1 MAQRING
8 FEQIKGFYSWVFN
21 NPDKIRPTHISL
33 YLFLLN
39 QNNRSNWVEW
49 FKCPYDLAMQGACI
63 GNNGTYYKCLD
74 DLKAWN
80 LIDYQKGINNFKA
93 PLVKL
98 FVLYEN
104 EQVTVPL
111 SEQLSEQLSVQQTAQ
126 QPVQL
131 SAQLPVHIYK
141 LITDNI
147 ETINNRQ
154 DEFLCL
160 IKNFINPKS
169 KVIDL
174 SFLQKDFIPIVE
186 KWLLYKKEKKQEY
199 KGQTSINTFCKKLI
213 EYSNGD
219 AIIAEAII
227 EQSIANNWA
236 GIFELNN
243 NNNGNKQQNGLD
255 ADAQWRAE
263 MEASIARDYAALH
276 E

>member
-169 KVIDL
+169 KEIDL

-213 EYSNGD
+213 EYSNGEP
-219 AIIAEAII
+219 IIAEAII

-236 GIFELNN
+236 GIFELKN

-263 MEASIARDYAALH
+263 MQASIARDYAALH

>member
-169 KVIDL
+169 KEIDL
-174 SFLQKDFIPIVE
+174 SFLQKDFIPVVE

-236 GIFELNN
+236 GIFELKI
-243 NNNGNKQQNGLD
+243 NGVTKKQND
-255 ADAQWRAE
+255 NVYE
-263 MEASIARDYAALH
+263 
-276 E
+276 

>member
-63 GNNGTYYKCLD
+63 GNNGTYYKGLD

-174 SFLQKDFIPIVE
+174 SFYQKDFIPIVE
-186 KWLLYKKEKKQEY
+186 KWLLKKKKKKQEY

-236 GIFELNN
+236 GIFELKI
-243 NNNGNKQQNGLD
+243 NGITKTTEPTKSTLPYEGFNPL
-255 ADAQWRAE
+255 
-263 MEASIARDYAALH
+263 SIDLSKLKPLR
-276 E
+276 

>member
-104 EQVTVPL
+104 EQVTVP
-111 SEQLSEQLSVQQTAQ
+111 LSEQLSVQQTAQ

-236 GIFELNN
+236 GIFELKN

-255 ADAQWRAE
+255 ADAKWRAE

>member
-141 LITDNI
+141 LITDNM

-169 KVIDL
+169 KEIDL

-236 GIFELNN
+236 GIFELKN

-263 MEASIARDYAALH
+263 MQASIARDYAALH
-276 E
+276 K